1 METFELSL
9 TDAWQ
14 EVLAGG
20 TRVAFDG
27 LSATTAYI
35 YLSLTFDNP
44 GAAKGNPV
52 HTWPSGWDFQ
62 AVGMTNVNQR
72 IWVKGAGDIRGVR
85 G

>member
-1 METFELSL
+1 METFEISL

-35 YLSLTFDNP
+35 YLSLTADNP
-44 GAAKGNPV
+44 GAAEGNPV

-62 AVGMTNVNQR
+62 AVGMTNANQR

>member
-1 METFELSL
+1 MVTFELSL

-14 EVLAGG
+14 EVLNGG

-27 LSATTAYI
+27 LAATTAYI
-35 YLSLTFDNP
+35 YLSETAGNP
-44 GAAKGNPV
+44 GAAEGNPV

-62 AVGMTNVNQR
+62 AVGMTNAEQR

>member
-1 METFELSL
+1 MITFQLSL

-14 EVLAGG
+14 EVLDGG

-27 LSATTAYI
+27 LSAATAFI
-35 YLSLTFDNP
+35 YLSETADNP
-44 GAAKGNPV
+44 GAAEGNRV
-52 HTWPSGWDFQ
+52 DTWPSGWDFQ
-62 AVGMTNVNQR
+62 AVGMTNANQR

>member
-35 YLSLTFDNP
+35 YLSLTSDNP
-44 GAAKGNPV
+44 GAAEGNPV